1 MKVLLINPP
10 RANEIIGNN
19 PVIIEEER
27 GFNPPLGLLYLAAY
41 LEAHSDH
48 DIKVIDSQ
56 VERLTYDQLA
66 ERVKTQAPDVV
77 GLTTMTLT
85 LLDVMKTAETVKRV
99 SPSTKV
105 VLGGPHVHLY
115 PDESIRLKNA
125 DFLVLGEGEEAF
137 KDLLDSID
145 DKDRL
150 SRVTGLVFEHNGQ
163 IVNTGIRPAIEDLDA
178 LPFPARHMVP
188 YKKYSSLLA
197 KGDCVTTMFTSRGCP
212 FKCTFCDRPHLG
224 NRFRSRSPGNV
235 VDELEECVQMGIVEF
250 LIYDDTFTVNRA
262 RVMGI
267 CDEITR
273 RRLDIGFDIR
283 ARVDTVDDAMLAKL
297 KEAGCQGIHYGV
309 EAGTEKILKV
319 LNKGIHISQVDEV
332 FRMTRKHK
340 IPVLAYFMIGSPTE
354 TRDDIET
361 TFRVMRRLKPDYVH
375 VTVLTPFPGT
385 QIYKMGLESGVIKR
399 DYWREFAANPT
410 PEFEPPHW
418 GEYFTREELND
429 FLVKGYKQFYL
440 RPGYI
445 VRRLLKLWSL
455 GELKRKAKAG
465 LKVLGMG

>member
-85 LLDVMKTAETVKRV
+85 LLDVMKTAEIVKRV

-224 NRFRSRSPGNV
+224 SRFRSRSPGNV
-235 VDELEECVQMGIVEF
+235 VDELEKCVRMGIVEF

-267 CDEITR
+267 CDEIAR

-297 KEAGCQGIHYGV
+297 KKAGCQGIHYGV

-375 VTVLTPFPGT
+375 ITVLTPFPGT
-385 QIYKMGLESGVIKR
+385 QIYKMGLESGILKR

-418 GEYFTREELND
+418 GEYFTREELNE

-445 VRRLLKLWSL
+445 VRRLLKLRSL
-455 GELKRKAKAG
+455 GEMKRKAKAG